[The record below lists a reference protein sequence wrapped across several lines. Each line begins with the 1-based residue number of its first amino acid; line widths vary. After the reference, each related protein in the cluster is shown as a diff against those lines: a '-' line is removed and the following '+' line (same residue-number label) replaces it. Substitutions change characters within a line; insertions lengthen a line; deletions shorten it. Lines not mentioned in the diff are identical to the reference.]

1 MKKLLSVL
9 KSLRLRQIMTV
20 LLAGLSIF
28 VMQAFSN
35 ILPAQADETVKS
47 PYGYYYKGTPDENV
61 VNRDFDQNRNLMN
74 KEKSMAENAKNNLK
88 NAAENVREKL
98 SFDETQI
105 KNTKNLSNQAQ
116 ANETVKSPYGYYYKG
131 TPDENVV
138 NRDFD
143 QNRNLMNN
151 EKSMADNAK
160 RNLKNTAENV
170 REKLNLDEPLPKST
184 KEFLN
189 STKQKT
195 EDLVEPIT
203 KNREG
208 YYQYPNR

>member
-1 MKKLLSVL
+1 MKKLLSVA

-20 LLAGLSIF
+20 FLAGLSIF

-61 VNRDFDQNRNLMN
+61 VNRDFDQNQNLMN
-74 KEKSMAENAKNNLK
+74 QEKSMAENAKRNLK
-88 NAAENVREKL
+88 NTAENVREKL
-98 SFDETQI
+98 NFDEVQP
-105 KNTKNLSNQAQ
+105 KSTKNFSNFSNQSG
-116 ANETVKSPYGYYYKG
+116 ETVKSPYGYYYKG
-131 TPDENVV
+131 TPDENVA
-138 NRDFD
+138 NGNFD

-151 EKSMADNAK
+151 EKSMAENAK

-184 KEFLN
+184 KDLLN

-208 YYQYPNR
+208 YYQAR

>member
-1 MKKLLSVL
+1 MKKLLSVV

-28 VMQAFSN
+28 VMQSFSN
-35 ILPAQADETVKS
+35 IFPAQADETVKS

-61 VNRDFDQNRNLMN
+61 V
-74 KEKSMAENAKNNLK
+74 K
-88 NAAENVREKL
+88 
-98 SFDETQI
+98 
-105 KNTKNLSNQAQ
+105 
-116 ANETVKSPYGYYYKG
+116 
-131 TPDENVV
+131 
-138 NRDFD
+138 RDFD

-160 RNLKNTAENV
+160 RNLKNTADNV

>member
-1 MKKLLSVL
+1 MKKLLSVV
-9 KSLRLRQIMTV
+9 KSLRLRHIMTV

-35 ILPAQADETVKS
+35 ILP
-47 PYGYYYKGTPDENV
+47 
-61 VNRDFDQNRNLMN
+61 
-74 KEKSMAENAKNNLK
+74 
-88 NAAENVREKL
+88 
-98 SFDETQI
+98 
-105 KNTKNLSNQAQ
+105 AQ

-195 EDLVEPIT
+195 EDLVKPIT